1 MTSPRDNSMG
11 PSAAAVVLAL
21 AMFVGCGP
29 VSTASTISDAT
40 RELSETKAIDAEKFA
55 PYEYHKAAAFLH
67 KAKELEGH
75 GLYEQ
80 SSTFARR
87 SRMFSEKALDVARE
101 AQERQKRKQLFGG
114 KGKGKTKAPGFTPS
128 SD

>member
-1 MTSPRDNSMG
+1 MTTLSDIRMLLLTVALG
-11 PSAAAVVLAL
+11 LVVTAVA
-21 AMFVGCGP
+21 GCGP

-40 RELSETKAIDAEKFA
+40 RELSETKAINAEKFA
-55 PYEYHKAAAFLH
+55 PYEYNKAAAFLH
-67 KAKELEGH
+67 KSKELEGH

-114 KGKGKTKAPGFTPS
+114 KRKGKAKAPGFTPS